1 MNGILIINHYQF
13 QKRQIILIL
22 FLRQLGDN
30 RVVVNLAL
38 HLAILIGKLLILVFH
53 FLFIQGSKLFHV
65 LSRLLLLPEVEIKVC
80 NAACQQEDEAL
91 AELHN
96 RCDRNMPKSHRGCG
110 CDCGTHCARHR
121 GRTTRRRGDG
131 L

>member
-1 MNGILIINHYQF
+1 MSLDTGVLCRQRLVHLIQRINLKNVTSQYGAHRCQLLF
-13 QKRQIILIL
+13 QTRNFACIAAFGFSQLLQQALGLLL

-65 LSRLLLLPEVEIKVC
+65 LGRLLLLPEVEIKVC
-80 NAACQQEDEAL
+80 NAACQQED
-91 AELHN
+91 
-96 RCDRNMPKSHRGCG
+96 
-110 CDCGTHCARHR
+110 
-121 GRTTRRRGDG
+121 
-131 L
+131 